1 MSADADPFGQL
12 GLAWEQRR
20 EKANQAARAD
30 LARATALKQEAQ
42 ARKTAKRREVASG
55 NTSDLFVK
63 RPDSAERKRRKQAEY
78 KQALEAQIA
87 EKPSTHGILRY
98 RQAIGPNGQTTA
110 CFGSRRQVC
119 CLL

>member
-1 MSADADPFGQL
+1 MSTTGDADDPFAQL
-12 GLAWEQRR
+12 GRAWEQRR

-30 LARATALKQEAQ
+30 LARATALKREAQ
-42 ARKTAKRREVASG
+42 ARQAKRREVAIG

-63 RPDSAERKRRKQAEY
+63 RPDSAERKRRKRADY

-98 RQAIGPNGQTTA
+98 RPAIGPNGQTTA

-119 CLL
+119 Y